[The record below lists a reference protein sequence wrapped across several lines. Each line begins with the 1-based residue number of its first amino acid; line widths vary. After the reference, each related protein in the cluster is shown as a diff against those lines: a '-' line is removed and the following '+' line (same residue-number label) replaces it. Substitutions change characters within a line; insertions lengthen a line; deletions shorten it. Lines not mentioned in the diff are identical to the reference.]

1 MKRAKQTEAKRT
13 ERVQEKVTM
22 LFLKGL
28 GGWIH
33 WHLVSESITG
43 GINLQFWEVCDL
55 FGYKAV

>member
-43 GINLQFWEVCDL
+43 GINL
-55 FGYKAV
+55 